1 MYKKLILD
9 RLDKINE
16 IPASLVIATEIQR
29 LVADPKSS
37 VEQIGNVLR
46 NDPAMTAKVLKLAN
60 SAIFAQSKRIVSI
73 NQAIATLGLGEFSK
87 LTSTITFLNAFTSR
101 YINYQKYWLH
111 SLATAF
117 IAVKIN
123 DQCKASINSERL
135 FTGGILHDIGI
146 MILDIYYSDI
156 YKKVFDIAL
165 NKKIEL
171 SVVEESVLGITHAE
185 VGAIMLKKWG
195 LPDQI
200 TDIILCHHKPQYAEI
215 VRSDA
220 QIVYLANFIANNR
233 GYDNG
238 TEPFIEGFYEDV
250 WEELNLTI
258 DDIPVILDSISTE
271 VEKAKKLLQLG
282 GK

>member
-1 MYKKLILD
+1 MYKKSILEK
-9 RLDKINE
+9 LDNINE
-16 IPASLVIATEIQR
+16 IPPSLVIATEINK
-29 LVADPKSS
+29 LLSDPKSS

-46 NDPAMTAKVLKLAN
+46 NDPALTAKVLRLAN

-73 NQAIATLGLGEFSK
+73 NQAISTLGLAEFSK
-87 LTSTITFLNAFTSR
+87 LTSTITFLNAFR
-101 YINYQKYWLH
+101 LKYINYNKYWLH

-123 DQCKASINSERL
+123 EQCKASINPERL
-135 FTGGILHDIGI
+135 FTGGILHDIGVL
-146 MILDIYYSDI
+146 ILDIHYTDI
-156 YKKVFDIAL
+156 YKKVFEIAL

-200 TDIILCHHKPQYAEI
+200 TDIILCHHKPQYSDI
-215 VRSDA
+215 VRTDT

-233 GYDNG
+233 GFDNG
-238 TEPFIEGFYEDV
+238 AEPFIEGFYEDV
-250 WEELNLTI
+250 WEELNLTV
-258 DDIPVILDSISTE
+258 DDIPVILNCITTE
-271 VEKAKKLLQLG
+271 IEKAKKLLQLG
-282 GK
+282 GS